1 MGKSTKVDNS
11 GANAAALMQAQ
22 LSKEQLEWAKQIY
35 GETAGERAQATAI
48 ADQVSR
54 SQLDAQNL
62 QNKVAQAGYEDYTNT
77 YRPLEQKLVADAQN
91 YDTPERRAAEAASA
105 SADVATSIAAQR
117 GATMRAMERSG
128 VNPASSK
135 VMALQGSMDIGAA
148 KAQAGAANQAMRNV
162 EQQGYARRMDA
173 ANLGRN
179 IASAQG
185 TNASIASQI
194 GAGAVGSA
202 NAGLGAAT
210 SGQGILNSGYAGAQA
225 GLAGAANTYNNIAQN
240 QIKADQSGDAVWGAF
255 GSAAGAL
262 GSAAIKRWSDR
273 NMKEDIRPA
282 SGKSALNAVRDT
294 PVALWRYKD
303 DSKGADGGQQ
313 HLGPMA
319 QDLQRNAGDAVA
331 PGGKQIDLVSANGL
345 TMAAVQELSK
355 QVDTIAA
362 KVGANLPHQ
371 QAKSGK
377 QFVAALA
384 HQREK

>member
-128 VNPASSK
+128 VNPASGK

-225 GLAGAANTYNNIAQN
+225 GLAGAANTYNQISQN
-240 QIKADQSGDAVWGAF
+240 QVAANSSSNSLFGGL
-255 GSAAGAL
+255 GSAAGMI
-262 GSAAIKRWSDR
+262 GAAY
-273 NMKEDIRPA
+273 
-282 SGKSALNAVRDT
+282 VR
-294 PVALWRYKD
+294 
-303 DSKGADGGQQ
+303 
-313 HLGPMA
+313 GPTK
-319 QDLQRNAGDAVA
+319 V
-331 PGGKQIDLVSANGL
+331 PG
-345 TMAAVQELSK
+345 
-355 QVDTIAA
+355 
-362 KVGANLPHQ
+362 VG
-371 QAKSGK
+371 
-377 QFVAALA
+377 
-384 HQREK
+384 